1 MNIFVAKLAYV
12 TDQTTLRAA
21 FEEFGEVD
29 TVKVIMDRDTGKSK
43 GFGFIEMPIEEEA
56 RTAISELNNSNM
68 DGRTIVV
75 KEAVKREDHNNN
87 NRNRRDNDR
96 GGYNRNRY

>member
-1 MNIFVAKLAYV
+1 MNIFVAKLSYV

-43 GFGFIEMPIEEEA
+43 GYGFIEMPNENEA
-56 RTAISELNNSNM
+56 LTAISELNNSNM
-68 DGRTIVV
+68 DGREIVV
-75 KEAVKREDHNNN
+75 KESAPRENN

-96 GGYNRNRY
+96 GGYNRSRY